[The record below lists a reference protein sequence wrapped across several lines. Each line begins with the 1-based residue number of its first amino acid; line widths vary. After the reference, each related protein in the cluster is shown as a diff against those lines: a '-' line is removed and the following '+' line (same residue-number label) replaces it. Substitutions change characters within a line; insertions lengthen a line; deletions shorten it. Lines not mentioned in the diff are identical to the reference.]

1 MIKEKAFLASIIKI
15 DSGDEHKFCTTLME
29 KTVNRIEILNC
40 DLKFRPFFFGS
51 VCSFSKVADFFLSA
65 TGFSYFSEF
74 WNWIDMLVIT
84 GISE

>member
-1 MIKEKAFLASIIKI
+1 MKDMSRETISSFW
-15 DSGDEHKFCTTLME
+15 
-29 KTVNRIEILNC
+29 VN
-40 DLKFRPFFFGS
+40 
-51 VCSFSKVADFFLSA
+51 FSNVADFFLSA

>member
-1 MIKEKAFLASIIKI
+1 
-15 DSGDEHKFCTTLME
+15 ME
-29 KTVNRIEILNC
+29 KTVKRIEILNC
-40 DLKFRPFFFGS
+40 A
-51 VCSFSKVADFFLSA
+51 FSNVADFFLSA